1 MLKIKASG
9 GTRLQLE
16 RLVTKSGQHGIWEFH
31 VSANSEMFPGFQ
43 AGRHAAIVPAEP
55 KEGQEV
61 EAFGLLNPN
70 SPQEEWKPIGKGV
83 AHYLPG

>member
-1 MLKIKASG
+1 MLVIRQNG

-16 RLVTKSGQHGIWEFH
+16 RLVTKSGPHGIWDFF
-31 VSANSEMFPGFQ
+31 VAANSEMFKGLL

-61 EAFGLLNPN
+61 EAFAMLTPN
-70 SPQEEWKPIGKGV
+70 SPQEEWRPIGKGV
-83 AHYLPG
+83 AHYR

>member
-1 MLKIKASG
+1 MLVIRQNSG
-9 GTRLQLE
+9 ARLQLE

-31 VSANSEMFPGFQ
+31 AAANSEMFRKLQ
-43 AGRHAAIVPAEP
+43 AGRHAAILPAEP

-61 EAFGLLNPN
+61 EAFAMLTPN

-83 AHYLPG
+83 AHYR